1 MKLATIVTLVN
12 LILDKFKRNIISHKI
27 IIVFFN
33 SKKAVAILGEF
44 RYNQINF

>member
-12 LILDKFKRNIISHKI
+12 LILDKFKRKKQYNTHNLI
-27 IIVFFN
+27 FFA
-33 SKKAVAILGEF
+33 KKAVAILGEF